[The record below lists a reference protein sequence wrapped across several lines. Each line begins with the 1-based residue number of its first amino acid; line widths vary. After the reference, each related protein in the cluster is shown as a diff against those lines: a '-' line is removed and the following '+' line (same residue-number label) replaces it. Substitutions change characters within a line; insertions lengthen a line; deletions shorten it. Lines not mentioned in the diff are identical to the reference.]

1 MNNTKDKLLKMAPTP
16 VKKLQD
22 ELRGFK
28 KTSPNISL
36 DSKEFAG
43 CMDEEDELKGF
54 RSRFQFPLK
63 GSIPIGFGILFR
75 NITQI

>member
-1 MNNTKDKLLKMAPTP
+1 MNNTTNKLHKMAQTP

-22 ELRGFK
+22 ELRRFK

-63 GSIPIGFGILFR
+63 GSIPIGFKIFLR
-75 NITQI
+75 NITQF